1 MNPYEKT
8 IFVAAAIGIILIPL
22 AIPALIFFVVVVARR
37 LRRKPVVEVKRE
49 EPLPPPKEIL
59 EIKSAYS
66 PGNLVRLK
74 DGRGGTVKK
83 SYHLWH
89 DVMVDGKEEFLHEED
104 IKNLL

>member
-22 AIPALIFFVVVVARR
+22 AIPALVFFVVVVVRR
-37 LRRKPVVEVKRE
+37 VKRKPVVEVKRE
-49 EPLPPPKEIL
+49 PPPPKEIL

-83 SYHLWH
+83 SYYLWH

>member
-37 LRRKPVVEVKRE
+37 LKRKPIVEVKRE
-49 EPLPPPKEIL
+49 EPPPPKEIL

>member
-1 MNPYEKT
+1 MNTYEKT
-8 IFVAAAIGIILIPL
+8 ILVASALGIILIPL
-22 AIPALIFFVVVVARR
+22 AIPALVFFVVVVARR
-37 LRRKPVVEVKRE
+37 LKRKPIVEVKRE
-49 EPLPPPKEIL
+49 PPPPPKEIL

-74 DGRGGTVKK
+74 DGRGGTLKK